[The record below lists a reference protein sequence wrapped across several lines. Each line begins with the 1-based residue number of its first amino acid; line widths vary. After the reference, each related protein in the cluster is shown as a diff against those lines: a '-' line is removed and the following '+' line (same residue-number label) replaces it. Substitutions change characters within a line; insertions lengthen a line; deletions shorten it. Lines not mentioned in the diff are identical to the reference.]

1 MARRFQQVQQDPID
15 NSVFIH
21 WWVFYPVQIFAIIII
36 IIIIIII
43 VIVIIITL
51 WYAHNAI

>member
-21 WWVFYPVQIFAIIII
+21 LWVFYPVQIFAII